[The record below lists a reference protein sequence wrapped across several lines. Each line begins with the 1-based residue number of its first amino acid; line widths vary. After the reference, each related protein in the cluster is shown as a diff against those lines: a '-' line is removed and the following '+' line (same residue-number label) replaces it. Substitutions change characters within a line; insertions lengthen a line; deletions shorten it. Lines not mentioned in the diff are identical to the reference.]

1 MNNLNNRNNNNG
13 SNLINNNFNQMNDEK
28 MEKNDMNFLNI
39 LSKMPQNK
47 EEELSI
53 IRKKVVDTPEGEKIY
68 EVKYTSTFV
77 KGENNAQK
85 K

>member
-1 MNNLNNRNNNNG
+1 
-13 SNLINNNFNQMNDEK
+13 
-28 MEKNDMNFLNI
+28 
-39 LSKMPQNK
+39 MPQNK